1 MTTIAAQNPARW
13 ETPVMNNAQSA
24 LLDRLREIVA
34 EMPTCGAVN
43 AAQQPVR
50 AAPFAKAIERRAA
63 DGDALAEYA
72 RAKVHSAPTGSYS
85 SLVKAER
92 PDLTVEALVADAGA
106 DWASEFSDAD
116 RSAARE
122 RLGTVMAAHRH
133 ARDAAESVAV
143 RHDRK
148 IVAQV
153 SGRRLAKG
161 RPELTPAQAATML
174 DGLAAR
180 RADGG

>member
-1 MTTIAAQNPARW
+1 
-13 ETPVMNNAQSA
+13 MNDAQSA

-34 EMPTCGAVN
+34 ETPTSGALN
-43 AAQQPVR
+43 AANQPVR
-50 AAPFAKAIERRAA
+50 ALPFAKAIERRAE
-63 DGDALAEYA
+63 DGDALAKFA

-92 PDLTVEALVADAGA
+92 ADLTVEALVADAEA

-133 ARDAAESVAV
+133 ARDAAESAAV
-143 RHDRK
+143 RHDRR

-153 SGRRLAKG
+153 SARRLAKG
-161 RPELTPAQAATML
+161 KAELTAVQAATML
-174 DGLAAR
+174 EGLVAR
-180 RADGG
+180 RADGR